1 MIGRRL
7 IESRLTPDAI
17 SLTGFALV
25 VLAAILVGERL
36 WVLGGL
42 MFVAGSAMDVL
53 DGCYSRASG
62 KGTPFGAFLDSTLDR
77 AVEGVMLTAVAVVF
91 AQDGDPLATGAAAA
105 ALVTSLMVSYTR
117 ARAEGLGIEAKVGL
131 GQRAPRVVLL
141 AIGIF
146 FAGLGLLKPVIYLL
160 AVLGLVT
167 VVQRMLHVRREFRR
181 AGEKAPPPANST
193 AGFIPRVM

>member
-1 MIGRRL
+1 
-7 IESRLTPDAI
+7 
-17 SLTGFALV
+17 LV

-62 KGTPFGAFLDSTLDR
+62 KGTRFGAFLDSTLDR

-91 AQDGDPLATGAAAA
+91 AQDGDSLATGAAAV
-105 ALVTSLMVSYTR
+105 ALFSSLMVSYTR
-117 ARAEGLGIEAKVGL
+117 ARGEGLGLEAKVGL
-131 GQRAPRVVLL
+131 GQRAPRVGLL

-146 FAGLGLLKPVIYLL
+146 FAGLGLLKPVIYVL
-160 AVLGLVT
+160 AVLALVT
-167 VVQRMLHVRREFRR
+167 VVQRVLHVRRGFHRPR
-181 AGEKAPPPANST
+181 EKAPPPANST

>member
-1 MIGRRL
+1 MVTGAMLRRRL

-62 KGTPFGAFLDSTLDR
+62 KGTRFGAFLDSTLDR

-91 AQDGDPLATGAAAA
+91 AQDGDSLATGAGAVAFSA
-105 ALVTSLMVSYTR
+105 RSWFLTR
-117 ARAEGLGIEAKVGL
+117 AHGPRASV
-131 GQRAPRVVLL
+131 
-141 AIGIF
+141 
-146 FAGLGLLKPVIYLL
+146 
-160 AVLGLVT
+160 
-167 VVQRMLHVRREFRR
+167 
-181 AGEKAPPPANST
+181 
-193 AGFIPRVM
+193 